1 MAERGSRRN
10 DPGGFSVQSSVSSRQ
25 DLVQWENGS
34 IETCTLMSWLG
45 YGPEIIQA
53 RRDAYMEWGRL
64 MTARACGAATV
75 ILTGSKA
82 EGLTRFL
89 ESDRDIMFVHSSA
102 MCIEDGVNADNS
114 PREITVFRSY
124 SRMSYPGHCI
134 LLLERRGTIIDS
146 ELNDALC
153 DNGYGQELISSDL
166 YVHSFSKF
174 QFEESIV
181 QHDRAGPS
189 RPVTLH
195 GGLHSDLVHAFRY
208 NCPNI
213 LSQWASRPRYW
224 PLPKVVQQ
232 VVSLGAFLSPVGFKG
247 SEYQHVEWRVCFNT
261 AEIELV
267 NNLNDTQIK
276 VYVLLKMVK
285 RDVLNPLKK
294 EISSY
299 TLKNIV
305 LWIAENNPQSSFHE
319 RSMLHWLHE
328 GLDALRVALVTR
340 ELPYYMIPNR
350 NLMAAC
356 GLEEEQQR
364 TWIATLTEMMDEGPR
379 MILRLPKIRQVLIAH
394 PEPFRWYT
402 RRRTEIELLR
412 LMIMNRM
419 ALCMDENG
427 EVDETHVTLQT
438 LHNRENMILREF
450 YLRMS
455 MEGSRVNNLN
465 DVLEGMLM

>member
-1 MAERGSRRN
+1 
-10 DPGGFSVQSSVSSRQ
+10 
-25 DLVQWENGS
+25 
-34 IETCTLMSWLG
+34 
-45 YGPEIIQA
+45 
-53 RRDAYMEWGRL
+53 
-64 MTARACGAATV
+64 
-75 ILTGSKA
+75 
-82 EGLTRFL
+82 
-89 ESDRDIMFVHSSA
+89 

-153 DNGYGQELISSDL
+153 DNGYGQELIS
-166 YVHSFSKF
+166 K
-174 QFEESIV
+174 
-181 QHDRAGPS
+181 
-189 RPVTLH
+189 
-195 GGLHSDLVHAFRY
+195 
-208 NCPNI
+208 
-213 LSQWASRPRYW
+213 
-224 PLPKVVQQ
+224 
-232 VVSLGAFLSPVGFKG
+232 
-247 SEYQHVEWRVCFNT
+247 
-261 AEIELV
+261 
-267 NNLNDTQIK
+267 
-276 VYVLLKMVK
+276 
-285 RDVLNPLKK
+285 
-294 EISSY
+294 
-299 TLKNIV
+299 
-305 LWIAENNPQSSFHE
+305 
-319 RSMLHWLHE
+319 
-328 GLDALRVALVTR
+328 
-340 ELPYYMIPNR
+340 LPYYMIPNR

-455 MEGSRVNNLN
+455 MEGNPCILYVSIMVQYQSSTAAA
-465 DVLEGMLM
+465 LMASDGGS